1 MSLITGPLWSHD
13 YKLIEF
19 LSPSFVSLFSWIT
32 SSLNSWHVT
41 CVTRWT
47 EERLMQVSLTPPL
60 SSPIY
65 LSPFSLSHYLFFYG
79 ATAQCSTYHFYIELL
94 ARHNFTLSPLFP
106 ISPLFSYIPRLSLWF
121 SSSLSSS
128 FSNTRTHTHSLV
140 NHWAAAE
147 LHSLPP
153 GQPDPLSAEEP
164 GTTETGH
171 SGCPGLCS
179 AGGGS
184 PSGH

>member
-1 MSLITGPLWSHD
+1 M
-13 YKLIEF
+13 
-19 LSPSFVSLFSWIT
+19 SLFSWIT

-65 LSPFSLSHYLFFYG
+65 LSPFSLSHYLFFHE

-94 ARHNFTLSPLFP
+94 ARHNF
-106 ISPLFSYIPRLSLWF
+106 
-121 SSSLSSS
+121 SS
-128 FSNTRTHTHSLV
+128 FSHFSTFFPNIPCLSLLLSLPPSPTHTRTHTHTHTHSLV
-140 NHWAAAE
+140 NHGAAAE

-164 GTTETGH
+164 GATETGH